1 MAADPLWP
9 PGQTLEE
16 PAVTGRWAVTP
27 LAVVALTAT
36 LLAVLTI
43 AKYEALRADVRNA
56 CPSAAAL
63 DLTKWIPVCK
73 AVGFQE
79 LVVMPEGWERQ

>member
-1 MAADPLWP
+1 MTGPPWPEPETLDP
-9 PGQTLEE
+9 
-16 PAVTGRWAVTP
+16 PAVRGRWAVTP
-27 LAVVALTAT
+27 LAVVALVGF
-36 LLAVLTI
+36 LLAVVTS
-43 AKYEALRADVRNA
+43 AKYEALRSDIRNA

-79 LVVMPEGWERQ
+79 TYTMPEDLER